1 MYSSLLRYGATVP
14 LGLRSE
20 GFFACNGTMNRVI
33 FLVDGFNLYH
43 SLVQA
48 QKDTDGR
55 CVKWLD
61 LHALCS
67 SYLHIIGR
75 QAHGRADMEAIHYF
89 SATPTHRTKGA
100 QHRHNLYMRCL
111 QSSGIQV
118 HLGRFKRKTVN
129 CPLCH
134 GSSIRYEEKETD
146 VAIASQLFEICHA
159 NAAEFVVI
167 VTGDTDLAPAVRT
180 CQRLFRDVSICFAFP
195 YRRHN
200 AELKQLSPGSFN
212 IGSRSYSRHQYPD
225 TLRLSDG
232 TEAAKPREWR

>member
-20 GFFACNGTMNRVI
+20 GFFAYNGPVNRVI

-48 QKDTDGR
+48 QEDTDGP

-61 LHALCS
+61 LHGLCS
-67 SYLHIIGR
+67 SYLHIVGR
-75 QAHGRADMEAIHYF
+75 QADGRVVTEAIHYF

-100 QHRHNLYMRCL
+100 QHRHALYMRCL

-118 HLGRFKRKTVN
+118 HLGRFKKKTAK

-134 GSSIRYEEKETD
+134 RTSIRYEEKETD
-146 VAIASQLFEICHA
+146 VAIAAQLFEICHA
-159 NAAEFVVI
+159 NAANFVVI

-180 CQRLFRDVSICFAFP
+180 CQRLFRDMSICFAFP

-212 IGSRSYSRHQYPD
+212 IGRGSYLRYQYPD
-225 TLRLSDG
+225 PLRLSDG
-232 TEAAKPREWR
+232 TEVAKPREWQ